1 MAMTLSQAACSTS
14 ATSMQAIEAKA
25 PSQASSSA
33 FSGILCMIAA
43 TVAFAIT
50 HALSKWLVATYPVG
64 QIMFSR
70 SLVGLAICATILLPA
85 LGTSIFATKRPAA
98 HIMRGLSQSLS
109 QTFSVLAF
117 SLMPLAG
124 AVAINFSAPLWA
136 ALVAILWLKE
146 RAGSARWT
154 ALLTGFSGVLIVT
167 NPGLDFLTLGAVFAL
182 MNAIMLGFVTVA
194 VRSMT
199 RTELVSTLL
208 IWQLATVS
216 IFHSLLLPFGVNL
229 PTASDVPLFIMC
241 GVANL
246 VGQVFW
252 TKALMLAPA
261 ITVSPFFYFMLVWS
275 AAIGF
280 VVWNEVPTA
289 PLVIGSVIV
298 VASGLFLLW
307 HEAQGKKRAQAA

>member
-1 MAMTLSQAACSTS
+1 
-14 ATSMQAIEAKA
+14 
-25 PSQASSSA
+25 
-33 FSGILCMIAA
+33 MIAA
-43 TVAFAIT
+43 TVAFAVT
-50 HALSKWLVATYPVG
+50 HGLSKWLVATYPVG

-70 SLVGLAICATILLPA
+70 SLVGIAICAAILLPT
-85 LGTSIFATKRPAA
+85 LGPSIFATKRPAA

-146 RAGSARWT
+146 RAGPARWT

-167 NPGLDFLTLGAVFAL
+167 NPGLDHLTLGAVFAL
-182 MNAIMLGFVTVA
+182 MNAIMLGSVTVA

-199 RTELVSTLL
+199 RTESVSTLL

-216 IFHSLLLPFGVNL
+216 IFHALLLPFGIQL
-229 PTASDVPLFIMC
+229 PTTHDVPLFILC

-261 ITVSPFFYFMLVWS
+261 ITVSPFFYFMLIWTAV
-275 AAIGF
+275 IGF
-280 VVWNEVPTA
+280 VIWDEALTA
-289 PLVIGSVIV
+289 ALVIGSSIV

-307 HEAQGKKRAQAA
+307 HEAQGKKREQAA

>member
-1 MAMTLSQAACSTS
+1 
-14 ATSMQAIEAKA
+14 
-25 PSQASSSA
+25 
-33 FSGILCMIAA
+33 MIAG
-43 TVAFAIT
+43 TVAFALT

-70 SLVGLAICATILLPA
+70 SLVGIAVCAAVLLPTI
-85 LGTSIFATKRPAA
+85 GPSVVATKRPAA

-124 AVAINFSAPLWA
+124 AIAINFSAPLWA
-136 ALVAILWLKE
+136 ALVAIIWLKE
-146 RAGSARWT
+146 EAGTARWT

-182 MNAIMLGFVTVA
+182 MNAIMLGTVTVA

-199 RTELVSTLL
+199 RTESVSTLL

-216 IFHSLLLPFGVNL
+216 IFHSLLLPFGVQL
-229 PTASDVPLFIMC
+229 PTAVDVPLFIMC

-246 VGQVFW
+246 VGQAFW

-261 ITVSPFFYFMLVWS
+261 TTVSPFFYFMLVWT
-275 AAIGF
+275 AGIGF
-280 VVWNEVPTA
+280 VVWDEMPTP
-289 PLVIGSVIV
+289 PLVIGSFIV
-298 VASGLFLLW
+298 VGSGLFLLW
-307 HEAQGKKRAQAA
+307 YEAHAKKRAQAA